1 MSRPRSPGAIPPA
14 LTSAELDVMKTLW
27 RAGPQSARELHDS
40 VRKRSGWAYSTTRT
54 VVERMVAKGLVRK
67 SAWHGLHVY
76 EAAVSRP
83 AGLAS
88 LVRSF
93 AEDVLELKSVPIAT
107 LFAESEA
114 LSGEELSEL
123 RRLLETT
130 PRPTKRSRR

>member
-1 MSRPRSPGAIPPA
+1 
-14 LTSAELDVMKTLW
+14 MKTLW

-40 VRKRSGWAYSTTRT
+40 VRRRSGWAYSTTRT

-67 SAWHGLHVY
+67 SVWHGLHVY

-93 AEDVLELKSVPIAT
+93 AEDVLELKSVPVAT

-123 RRLLETT
+123 RRLLETET
-130 PRPTKRSRR
+130 APRPTRRGRR